1 MPSILLIYFIMG
13 FLDGLGGL
21 ASSLG
26 LNIAGQALDYNY
38 NKKLMKYQAQLNEEA
53 AQNNDKRTRSLMRD
67 TDTITK
73 QSMRSAGIN
82 TALNG
87 GQSSVGAV
95 SAPEASGVSGASV
108 SGLSGLG
115 TSAVNAFNQ
124 FQAIDRENKVKD
136 SVVKANE
143 SSADSNAANA
153 HKAESDAQNQDI
165 KNVFEIQHQM
175 DEVRKALDEHKISQS
190 EYDTKMEELQR
201 LLDTH
206 DSYVTS
212 QKEAANQSEIE
223 TRIKTLQEDNQKI
236 QNDIAN
242 IVKQCNEEQRKQLV
256 FITEHQLEKY
266 LKDMEEQNSRI
277 KANNASAVASFA
289 SAAASRAQAL
299 YTGVLTQLEKAK
311 IPYAGPLAKATFD
324 AANNAAKLSREQV
337 RTQKITNEGAVKE
350 RGFNEKGEV
359 TNYALYYSKTAG
371 DILRNT
377 LGGIFS
383 MSKTIK

>member
-1 MPSILLIYFIMG
+1 MG
-13 FLDGLGGL
+13 FLEGLGGF

-26 LNIAGQALDYNY
+26 LNIGGQALDYNY

-73 QSMRSAGIN
+73 QSMRNAGIN
-82 TALNG
+82 TAMNG
-87 GQSSVGAV
+87 GQSQVGAV

-223 TRIKTLQEDNQKI
+223 TRINTLQEANQKI

>member
-1 MPSILLIYFIMG
+1 MG
-13 FLDGLGGL
+13 FLKALGGF

-53 AQNNDKRTRSLMRD
+53 AQNNDARTRSLMRD

-73 QSMRSAGIN
+73 QSMRNAGIN
-82 TALNG
+82 TAMNG
-87 GQSSVGAV
+87 GQSQVGAV

-124 FQAIDRENKVKD
+124 FQAIDRDNKVKD

-206 DSYVTS
+206 DSYVTT

-256 FITEHQLEKY
+256 FITQHQLEKY
-266 LKDMEEQNSRI
+266 LKDIEEQNSRI
-277 KANNASAVASFA
+277 KANNASAAASYA

-311 IPYAGPLAKATFD
+311 VPYANQIAAATRD
-324 AANNAAKLSREQV
+324 AAVNSAKLTYEQM
-337 RTQKITNEGAVKE
+337 RGQKLANKDNVNSSGYDENG
-350 RGFNEKGEV
+350 RV
-359 TNYALYYSKTAG
+359 TDPTKVVTKWLG
-371 DILRNT
+371 DNLRNA
-377 LGGIFS
+377 LGGL
-383 MSKTIK
+383 MSATKTIK

>member
-1 MPSILLIYFIMG
+1 MG

-26 LNIAGQALDYNY
+26 LNIAGQDLDYNY

-67 TDTITK
+67 TDTISK
-73 QSMRSAGIN
+73 QSMRNAGIN

-87 GQSSVGAV
+87 GQSQVGAV

-124 FQAIDRENKVKD
+124 FQAIDRENQVKD

-190 EYDTKMEELQR
+190 EYDTKMEELHR

-266 LKDMEEQNSRI
+266 LKDIEEQNSRI
-277 KANNASAVASFA
+277 KANNASAAASFA
-289 SAAASRAQAL
+289 SAVASRAQAL

-311 IPYAGPLAKATFD
+311 IPFAGPLAKATFD
-324 AANNAAKLSREQV
+324 AANNATKLSREQL
-337 RTQKITNEGAVKE
+337 RTQKITNEGAIKE
-350 RGFNEKGEV
+350 RGFNENGEV

>member
-53 AQNNDKRTRSLMRD
+53 AQNNDARTRSLMRD

-73 QSMRSAGIN
+73 QSMRNAGIN
-82 TALNG
+82 TAMNG
-87 GQSSVGAV
+87 GQSQVGAV

-124 FQAIDRENKVKD
+124 FQAIDRENKIKD

-206 DSYVTS
+206 DSYVTT

-266 LKDMEEQNSRI
+266 LKDIEEQNSRI
-277 KANNASAVASFA
+277 KANNASAAASFA
-289 SAAASRAQAL
+289 SAAASRAQVL
-299 YTGVLTQLEKAK
+299 YTGVLTQLQKAN
-311 IPYAGPLAKATFD
+311 IPFAGPLAKATFD

>member
-1 MPSILLIYFIMG
+1 MG

-26 LNIAGQALDYNY
+26 FNIAGQALDYNY

-73 QSMRSAGIN
+73 QSMRNAGIN
-82 TALNG
+82 TAMNG

-206 DSYVTS
+206 DSYVTT

-266 LKDMEEQNSRI
+266 LKDIEEQNSRI
-277 KANNASAVASFA
+277 KANNASAAASFA

-311 IPYAGPLAKATFD
+311 IPFAGPLAKATFE
-324 AANNAAKLSREQV
+324 AANNATKLSREQL
-337 RTQKITNEGAVKE
+337 RTQKITNEGAIKE
-350 RGFNEKGEV
+350 RGFNENGVV

>member
-1 MPSILLIYFIMG
+1 MG

-73 QSMRSAGIN
+73 QSMRNAGIN
-82 TALNG
+82 TAMNG
-87 GQSSVGAV
+87 GQSQVGAV
-95 SAPEASGVSGASV
+95 SAPEASGVSGSSV

-124 FQAIDRENKVKD
+124 FQAIDLENKVKD

-190 EYDTKMEELQR
+190 EYDTKIEELQR

-206 DSYVTS
+206 DSYVTT

-289 SAAASRAQAL
+289 SAAASRAQSL

-324 AANNAAKLSREQV
+324 AANNASKLSREQV
-337 RTQKITNEGAVKE
+337 RAQKLSNEGAVKE

>member
-1 MPSILLIYFIMG
+1 MG
-13 FLDGLGGL
+13 FLEGLGGF

-53 AQNNDKRTRSLMRD
+53 AQNNDARTRSLMRD

-73 QSMRSAGIN
+73 QSMRNAGIN
-82 TALNG
+82 TAMNG
-87 GQSSVGAV
+87 GQSQVGAV

-212 QKEAANQSEIE
+212 QDEAAKQSEIE

-242 IVKQCNEEQRKQLV
+242 IVKQINDEQRKQMV

-266 LKDMEEQNSRI
+266 LKDIEEQNSRI

-289 SAAASRAQAL
+289 SAAASRAQSL

-311 IPYAGPLAKATFD
+311 VPYAKQIAAATRD
-324 AANNAAKLSREQV
+324 AAVNSAKLAHEQM
-337 RTQKITNEGAVKE
+337 RGQKLANKDNVNSSGYDENG
-350 RGFNEKGEV
+350 RV
-359 TNYALYYSKTAG
+359 TDPTKVATKWLG
-371 DILRNT
+371 DNLRNA
-377 LGGIFS
+377 LGGL
-383 MSKTIK
+383 MSATKTIK

>member
-1 MPSILLIYFIMG
+1 MG
-13 FLDGLGGL
+13 FLEGLGGF

-53 AQNNDKRTRSLMRD
+53 AQNNDARTRSLMRD

-73 QSMRSAGIN
+73 QSMRNAGIN
-82 TALNG
+82 TAING
-87 GQSSVGAV
+87 GQSQVGAV

-206 DSYVTS
+206 DSYVTT

-266 LKDMEEQNSRI
+266 LKDMEEQNTRI
-277 KANNASAVASFA
+277 KANNASAAASFA

-311 IPYAGPLAKATFD
+311 VPYANQIAAATRD
-324 AANNAAKLSREQV
+324 AAVNSAKLTHEQM
-337 RTQKITNEGAVKE
+337 RGQKLANKDNVNSSGYDENG
-350 RGFNEKGEV
+350 RV
-359 TNYALYYSKTAG
+359 TDPTKVATKWLG
-371 DILRNT
+371 DNLRNA
-377 LGGIFS
+377 LGGL
-383 MSKTIK
+383 MSATKTIK

>member
-1 MPSILLIYFIMG
+1 MG

-53 AQNNDKRTRSLMRD
+53 AQNNDARTRSLMRD

-73 QSMRSAGIN
+73 QSMRNAGIN
-82 TALNG
+82 TAMNG
-87 GQSSVGAV
+87 GQSLVGAV

-124 FQAIDRENKVKD
+124 FQAIDRENRVKD

-206 DSYVTS
+206 DSYVTT

-223 TRIKTLQEDNQKI
+223 TRIKTLQEDNQNI

-277 KANNASAVASFA
+277 KVNNASAAASFA

-299 YTGVLTQLEKAK
+299 YTGVLTQLEKAN
-311 IPYAGPLAKATFD
+311 IPFAGPLAKATFD

>member
-1 MPSILLIYFIMG
+1 MG
-13 FLDGLGGL
+13 FLDGLGGF

-53 AQNNDKRTRSLMRD
+53 AQKNDARTRSLMSD

-73 QSMRSAGIN
+73 QSMRNAGIN
-82 TALNG
+82 TAMNG
-87 GQSSVGAV
+87 GQSQVGAV

-124 FQAIDRENKVKD
+124 FQAIDLENKVKD

-190 EYDTKMEELQR
+190 EYDTKMEDLQR

-212 QKEAANQSEIE
+212 QDEAAKQSEIE

-236 QNDIAN
+236 QNVIAN

-277 KANNASAVASFA
+277 KSNNASAAASFA
-289 SAAASRAQAL
+289 SAAASRSQVL

-311 IPYAGPLAKATFD
+311 VPYANQIAAATRD
-324 AANNAAKLSREQV
+324 SAVNSAKLAYEQMRSQKLANKDNINSTGYDENGRITDTSKVFTKWLGDNV
-337 RTQKITNEGAVKE
+337 RNAI
-350 RGFNEKGEV
+350 
-359 TNYALYYSKTAG
+359 
-371 DILRNT
+371 
-377 LGGIFS
+377 GGV
-383 MSKTIK
+383 MSATKTIK

>member
-1 MPSILLIYFIMG
+1 MG
-13 FLDGLGGL
+13 FLEGLGGF

-26 LNIAGQALDYNY
+26 LNIGGQALDYNY

-53 AQNNDKRTRSLMRD
+53 AQNNDARTRSLMRD

-73 QSMRSAGIN
+73 QSMRNAGIN
-82 TALNG
+82 TAMNG
-87 GQSSVGAV
+87 GQSQVGAV

-115 TSAVNAFNQ
+115 TSAVNAFKL

-190 EYDTKMEELQR
+190 DYDTKMEELQR

-206 DSYVTS
+206 DSYVTT
-212 QKEAANQSEIE
+212 QQEAANQSEIE
-223 TRIKTLQEDNQKI
+223 TRIKTLQEVNQKI

-277 KANNASAVASFA
+277 KANNASAAASFA

-311 IPYAGPLAKATFD
+311 VPYANQIAAATRD
-324 AANNAAKLSREQV
+324 AAVNSAKLTHEQM
-337 RTQKITNEGAVKE
+337 RGQKLANKDNVNSSGYDENGRVIDPTKVATKW
-350 RGFNEKGEV
+350 
-359 TNYALYYSKTAG
+359 LG
-371 DILRNT
+371 DNLRNAF
-377 LGGIFS
+377 GGL
-383 MSKTIK
+383 MSATKTIK

>member
-1 MPSILLIYFIMG
+1 MSFI
-13 FLDGLGGL
+13 DGLLGGSVSGL
-21 ASSLG
+21 LG
-26 LNIAGQALDYNY
+26 LGGQALDYNM

-53 AQNNDKRTRSLMRD
+53 AQKNDARTRSLMSD

-73 QSMRSAGIN
+73 QSMRNAGIN
-82 TALNG
+82 TAMNG
-87 GQSSVGAV
+87 GQSQVGAV

-115 TSAVNAFNQ
+115 SSVVNAFAQ
-124 FQAIDRENKVKD
+124 FQGLDRENQVKD

-143 SSADSNAANA
+143 SNADANAANA

-165 KNVFEIQHQM
+165 KNTFEIQHQM
-175 DEVRKALDEHKISQS
+175 DEVRKDLDDHKISQS

-201 LLDTH
+201 MLDTH
-206 DSYVTS
+206 ESFVT
-212 QKEAANQSEIE
+212 QNQEAAKQSEID
-223 TRIKTLQEDNQKI
+223 TRIKSLQEDNQKI

-242 IVKQCNEEQRKQLV
+242 IVKQCNEQQRKQLV

-266 LKDMEEQNSRI
+266 LKDIEEQNSRI

-311 IPYAGPLAKATFD
+311 VPYAKQIAASTRD
-324 AANNAAKLSREQV
+324 AAVNSANLAHEQV
-337 RTQKITNEGAVKE
+337 RGQKLANKDNISSTGRDENGRITDVYKAFTKW
-350 RGFNEKGEV
+350 F
-359 TNYALYYSKTAG
+359 G
-371 DILRNT
+371 DGVRNAF
-377 LGGIFS
+377 GGVLS
-383 MSKTIK
+383 ATKAIK

>member
-1 MPSILLIYFIMG
+1 MG
-13 FLDGLGGL
+13 FLDGLGGF

-53 AQNNDKRTRSLMRD
+53 AQNNDARTRSLMRD

-73 QSMRSAGIN
+73 QSMRNAGIN
-82 TALNG
+82 TAMNG
-87 GQSSVGAV
+87 GQSQVGAV

-206 DSYVTS
+206 DSYVTL
-212 QKEAANQSEIE
+212 QDEAAKQSVID

-242 IVKQCNEEQRKQLV
+242 IVKQINDEQRKQMV

-266 LKDMEEQNSRI
+266 LKDIEEQNSRI

-311 IPYAGPLAKATFD
+311 VPYAKQIAAATRD
-324 AANNAAKLSREQV
+324 AAVNSAKLTQEQM
-337 RTQKITNEGAVKE
+337 RGQKLSNANTTHE
-350 RGFNEKGEV
+350 RGYDDNGHITDYVKFS
-359 TNYALYYSKTAG
+359 TRWLG
-371 DILRNT
+371 DIMRN
-377 LGGIFS
+377 LFGGILTA
-383 MSKTIK
+383 SKVIK

>member
-1 MPSILLIYFIMG
+1 MG
-13 FLDGLGGL
+13 FLEGLGGL

-73 QSMRSAGIN
+73 QSMRNAGIN

-87 GQSSVGAV
+87 GRSSVGAV

-206 DSYVTS
+206 DSYVTT
-212 QKEAANQSEIE
+212 QNEAAKQSEIE

-256 FITEHQLEKY
+256 FITKHQLEKY
-266 LKDMEEQNSRI
+266 LKDIEEQNSRI
-277 KANNASAVASFA
+277 NANNASAAASFA
-289 SAAASRAQAL
+289 SAAASRAQSL
-299 YTGVLTQLEKAK
+299 YTGVLTSLEQAK
-311 IPYAGPLAKATFD
+311 VPYAIQIAAATRD
-324 AANNAAKLSREQV
+324 AAENSANLAREQV
-337 RTQKITNEGAVKE
+337 KFQKLQNKDNIQSTGRDENGNIISPYKA
-350 RGFNEKGEV
+350 F
-359 TNYALYYSKTAG
+359 TTWFG
-371 DILRNT
+371 DGLRNAF
-377 LGGIFS
+377 GGILS
-383 MSKTIK
+383 ASKAIK

>member
-13 FLDGLGGL
+13 FLSALGGF

-26 LNIAGQALDYNY
+26 LNIGGQALDYNY

-53 AQNNDKRTRSLMRD
+53 AQKNDARTRSLMRD

-73 QSMRSAGIN
+73 QSMRNAGIN
-82 TALNG
+82 TAMNG
-87 GQSSVGAV
+87 GQSQVGAV

-143 SSADSNAANA
+143 SSAASNAANA

-190 EYDTKMEELQR
+190 EYDTKIEELQR

-212 QKEAANQSEIE
+212 QSEAANQSEIE
-223 TRIKTLQEDNQKI
+223 TRIKTLQEENQKI

-266 LKDMEEQNSRI
+266 LKDIEEQNSRI
-277 KANNASAVASFA
+277 KANNASAAASYA

-299 YTGVLTQLEKAK
+299 YTRVLTDLEKAK
-311 IPYAGPLAKATFD
+311 VPYAKQIAAATRD
-324 AANNAAKLSREQV
+324 AAVNSAKLAHEQV
-337 RTQKITNEGAVKE
+337 RGQKLANKDNIYSTGRDENGHVTDVYTSFTKWFGDGIRNAV
-350 RGFNEKGEV
+350 
-359 TNYALYYSKTAG
+359 
-371 DILRNT
+371 
-377 LGGIFS
+377 GGVLS
-383 MSKTIK
+383 VSSAIK

>member
-1 MPSILLIYFIMG
+1 MSFI
-13 FLDGLGGL
+13 DGLLGGSVSGL
-21 ASSLG
+21 LG
-26 LNIAGQALDYNY
+26 LGGQALDYNL

-53 AQNNDKRTRSLMRD
+53 AQKNDARTRSLMSD

-73 QSMRSAGIN
+73 QSLRNAGIN
-82 TALNG
+82 TAMNG
-87 GQSSVGAV
+87 GQSQVGAV

-115 TSAVNAFNQ
+115 SSVVNAFAQ
-124 FQAIDRENKVKD
+124 FQGLERENQVKD

-143 SSADSNAANA
+143 SNADANAANA

-165 KNVFEIQHQM
+165 KNTFEIQHQM

-190 EYDTKMEELQR
+190 EYDTKMEDLQR

-206 DSYVTS
+206 DSYVTT

-277 KANNASAVASFA
+277 KANNASAAASFA

-311 IPYAGPLAKATFD
+311 IPFAGPLAKATFD

-350 RGFNEKGEV
+350 RGFNENGEV

>member
-1 MPSILLIYFIMG
+1 MSFIDGLLGGSISGLL
-13 FLDGLGGL
+13 GLGG
-21 ASSLG
+21 
-26 LNIAGQALDYNY
+26 QAIDYNL

-53 AQNNDKRTRSLMRD
+53 AQKNDARTRSLMSD

-73 QSMRSAGIN
+73 QSMRNAGIN
-82 TALNG
+82 TAMNG
-87 GQSSVGAV
+87 GQSQVGAV

-115 TSAVNAFNQ
+115 SSVVNAFAQ
-124 FQAIDRENKVKD
+124 FQGLERENQVKD

-143 SSADSNAANA
+143 SSSDANDANA

-175 DEVRKALDEHKISQS
+175 DQVRKDLDEHKISQS

-206 DSYVTS
+206 DSFVTT

-256 FITEHQLEKY
+256 FITEHQLDKY

-277 KANNASAVASFA
+277 KANYASAVASFA
-289 SAAASRAQAL
+289 SAAASRAQAM
-299 YTGVLTQLEKAK
+299 YTELQTKLERAK
-311 IPYAGPLAKATFD
+311 IPYASQVAKAAKD
-324 AANNAAKLSREQV
+324 AAVNSANLAHEQMRGQKLANKDNLQTTGRDENG
-337 RTQKITNEGAVKE
+337 RITSTYKAFTKW
-350 RGFNEKGEV
+350 F
-359 TNYALYYSKTAG
+359 G
-371 DILRNT
+371 DGLRNA
-377 LGGIFS
+377 LGGVFS
-383 MSKTIK
+383 ASKAIK

>member
-1 MPSILLIYFIMG
+1 MG

-73 QSMRSAGIN
+73 QSMRNAGIN
-82 TALNG
+82 TAMNG

-175 DEVRKALDEHKISQS
+175 DEVRKALDDHKISQS
-190 EYDTKMEELQR
+190 EYDTQMEELQR

-206 DSYVTS
+206 DSYVTT
-212 QKEAANQSEIE
+212 QQEAANQSEIE
-223 TRIKTLQEDNQKI
+223 TRIKSLQEDNQKI

>member
-1 MPSILLIYFIMG
+1 MG

-53 AQNNDKRTRSLMRD
+53 AQNNDKRTRSLMHD

-73 QSMRSAGIN
+73 QSLRNAGIN
-82 TALNG
+82 TAMNG
-87 GQSSVGAV
+87 GQSQVGAV

-143 SSADSNAANA
+143 STADSNAANA

-190 EYDTKMEELQR
+190 EYDTKIEELQR

-277 KANNASAVASFA
+277 KANNASAAASFA

-324 AANNAAKLSREQV
+324 AAINAAKLSREQV
-337 RTQKITNEGAVKE
+337 RTQKLTNEGAIKE
-350 RGFNEKGEV
+350 RGFNEKGVV

>member
-1 MPSILLIYFIMG
+1 MG
-13 FLDGLGGL
+13 FLEGLGGF

-53 AQNNDKRTRSLMRD
+53 AQNNDARTRSLMRD

-73 QSMRSAGIN
+73 QSMRNAGIN
-82 TALNG
+82 TAMNG
-87 GQSSVGAV
+87 GQSQVGAV

-277 KANNASAVASFA
+277 KANNASAAASFA
-289 SAAASRAQAL
+289 SAAASRAQVL

-311 IPYAGPLAKATFD
+311 VPYAKQIAAATRD
-324 AANNAAKLSREQV
+324 AAVNSAKLAHEQM
-337 RTQKITNEGAVKE
+337 RGQKLANKDNVNSSGYDENG
-350 RGFNEKGEV
+350 RV
-359 TNYALYYSKTAG
+359 TDPTKVATKWLG
-371 DILRNT
+371 DNLRNA
-377 LGGIFS
+377 LGGL
-383 MSKTIK
+383 MSATKTIK

>member
-1 MPSILLIYFIMG
+1 MSFI
-13 FLDGLGGL
+13 DGLLGGSVSGL
-21 ASSLG
+21 LG
-26 LNIAGQALDYNY
+26 LGGQALDYNM

-53 AQNNDKRTRSLMRD
+53 AQKNDARTRSLMSD

-73 QSMRSAGIN
+73 QSMRNAGIN
-82 TALNG
+82 TAMNG
-87 GQSSVGAV
+87 GQSQVGAV

-115 TSAVNAFNQ
+115 SSVVNAFAQ
-124 FQAIDRENKVKD
+124 FQGLERENQVKD

-143 SSADSNAANA
+143 SNADANAANA

-165 KNVFEIQHQM
+165 KNIFEIQHQM
-175 DEVRKALDEHKISQS
+175 DEVRKDLDEHKISQS

-201 LLDTH
+201 MLDTH
-206 DSYVTS
+206 ESFVT
-212 QKEAANQSEIE
+212 QNQEAAKQSEID
-223 TRIKTLQEDNQKI
+223 TRIKSLQEDNQKI

-266 LKDMEEQNSRI
+266 LKDIEEQNSRI

-311 IPYAGPLAKATFD
+311 VPYAKQIAAATRD
-324 AANNAAKLSREQV
+324 AAVNSANLAHEQV
-337 RTQKITNEGAVKE
+337 RGQKLANKDNISSTGRDENGKITDVYKAFTKW
-350 RGFNEKGEV
+350 F
-359 TNYALYYSKTAG
+359 G
-371 DILRNT
+371 DGVRNAF
-377 LGGIFS
+377 GGVLS
-383 MSKTIK
+383 ATKAIK

>member
-1 MPSILLIYFIMG
+1 MG

-82 TALNG
+82 TAMNG
-87 GQSSVGAV
+87 GQSQVGAV

-124 FQAIDRENKVKD
+124 FQAIDIENKVKD

-206 DSYVTS
+206 DSYVTT

-242 IVKQCNEEQRKQLV
+242 IVKQCNEEQRKQFV

-266 LKDMEEQNSRI
+266 LKDIEEQNSRI
-277 KANNASAVASFA
+277 KANNASAAASFA
-289 SAAASRAQAL
+289 SVAASRAQAL

-311 IPYAGPLAKATFD
+311 IPFAGPLAKATFD
-324 AANNAAKLSREQV
+324 AANNATKLSREQI
-337 RTQKITNEGAVKE
+337 RSQKITNEGAIKE
-350 RGFNEKGEV
+350 RGFNENGEV

-377 LGGIFS
+377 FGGIFS

>member
-1 MPSILLIYFIMG
+1 MG
-13 FLDGLGGL
+13 GFSSFLSGLGGF

-53 AQNNDKRTRSLMRD
+53 AQNNDARTRSLMRD

-73 QSMRSAGIN
+73 QSMRNAGIN
-82 TALNG
+82 TAMNG
-87 GQSSVGAV
+87 GQSQVGAV

-165 KNVFEIQHQM
+165 KNVFEVQHQM

-206 DSYVTS
+206 DSYVTT

-223 TRIKTLQEDNQKI
+223 TRIKSLQEDNQKI

-266 LKDMEEQNSRI
+266 LKDIEEQNSRI
-277 KANNASAVASFA
+277 KANNASAAASYASVAL
-289 SAAASRAQAL
+289 SRAQAL

-311 IPYAGPLAKATFD
+311 VPYAKEIAAATRD
-324 AANNAAKLSREQV
+324 GVVNSAKLTQEQIRGQKLTNKDNIQSTGRDENGRITDVYKAFTKWFGDGV
-337 RTQKITNEGAVKE
+337 RNAI
-350 RGFNEKGEV
+350 
-359 TNYALYYSKTAG
+359 
-371 DILRNT
+371 
-377 LGGIFS
+377 GGVLS
-383 MSKTIK
+383 ATKAIK

>member
-1 MPSILLIYFIMG
+1 MS
-13 FLDGLGGL
+13 FLDGLLGGSVSGL
-21 ASSLG
+21 LG
-26 LNIAGQALDYNY
+26 LGGQALDYNM

-53 AQNNDKRTRSLMRD
+53 AQKNDARTRSLMSD

-73 QSMRSAGIN
+73 QSMRNAGIN
-82 TALNG
+82 TAMNG
-87 GQSSVGAV
+87 GQSQVGAV

-115 TSAVNAFNQ
+115 SSVVNAFNQ

-143 SSADSNAANA
+143 SNADANAANA

-165 KNVFEIQHQM
+165 KNTFEIQHQM
-175 DEVRKALDEHKISQS
+175 DEVRKDLDEHKISQS

-201 LLDTH
+201 MLDTH
-206 DSYVTS
+206 ESFVT
-212 QKEAANQSEIE
+212 QNQEAAKQSEID
-223 TRIKTLQEDNQKI
+223 TRIKILQEDNQKI

-266 LKDMEEQNSRI
+266 LKDIEEQNSRI
-277 KANNASAVASFA
+277 KANNASAVASIA

-311 IPYAGPLAKATFD
+311 VPFANQIAAATRD
-324 AANNAAKLSREQV
+324 AAVNSAKLAHEQMRGQKLANKDNIQSTGRDENGNITDVYKAFTKWMGDGV
-337 RTQKITNEGAVKE
+337 RNA
-350 RGFNEKGEV
+350 F
-359 TNYALYYSKTAG
+359 
-371 DILRNT
+371 
-377 LGGIFS
+377 GGVLS
-383 MSKTIK
+383 ATKAIK

>member
-1 MPSILLIYFIMG
+1 MSFIDGLLG
-13 FLDGLGGL
+13 GSVSGLLGLGG
-21 ASSLG
+21 
-26 LNIAGQALDYNY
+26 QAIDYNL

-53 AQNNDKRTRSLMRD
+53 AQKNDARTRSLMFD

-73 QSMRSAGIN
+73 QSMRNAGIN
-82 TALNG
+82 TAMNG
-87 GQSSVGAV
+87 GQSQVGAV

-115 TSAVNAFNQ
+115 SSVVNAFAQ
-124 FQAIDRENKVKD
+124 FQGLERENQVKD

-143 SSADSNAANA
+143 SSSDANDANA

-175 DEVRKALDEHKISQS
+175 DQVRKDLDEHKISQS

-206 DSYVTS
+206 DSFVTT

-242 IVKQCNEEQRKQLV
+242 IVKQCNDEQRKQLV

-277 KANNASAVASFA
+277 KANNASAAASFA
-289 SAAASRAQAL
+289 SASASRAQAL

-311 IPYAGPLAKATFD
+311 IPFAGPLAKATFD

-350 RGFNEKGEV
+350 RGFNEHGEV